1 MSPFKH
7 PFCKVTSCRPGAS
20 LFPPFEQSSYRVTSC
35 RPGVPLIL
43 ILIALIISCRPEAP
57 PVSLDPPPTPV
68 LTSQSIWG
76 VANKAYLKVLSRPD
90 PSADV
95 NGFLRRGDL
104 TEVIAKIAADH
115 AEGYWLEIRRPD
127 GTGWLRDTDLDVYD
141 TRHQARTAGAALKE

>member
-7 PFCKVTSCRPGAS
+7 PFCKVTSCRPRAS
-20 LFPPFEQSSYRVTSC
+20 LFPPFEQSSYRVTSR

-68 LTSQSIWG
+68 L
-76 VANKAYLKVLSRPD
+76 SRPD

-104 TEVIAKIAADH
+104 TEVIAKIAADQ